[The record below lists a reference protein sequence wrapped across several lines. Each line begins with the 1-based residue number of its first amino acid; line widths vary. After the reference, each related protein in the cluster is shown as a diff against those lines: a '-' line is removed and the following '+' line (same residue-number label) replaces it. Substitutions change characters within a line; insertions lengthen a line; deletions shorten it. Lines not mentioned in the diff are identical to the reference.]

1 MLTNIHPKIP
11 MRDMRISK
19 AFYIDQLGFNQVGG
33 DYEDYLMIK
42 KDQIE
47 LHLFE
52 FKELIPEENYGMIYV
67 RTDNIDALYQ
77 EYLQKNI
84 SIHPNAPL
92 QQKPWGKEFSILDP
106 DSNLITFG
114 EQ

>member
-11 MRDMRISK
+11 SRDIAISK
-19 AFYIDQLGFNQVGG
+19 AFYSNQLGFRQLGAVYDG
-33 DYEDYLMIK
+33 YLMLS

-52 FKELIPEENYGMIYV
+52 FKALNPKENYGMIYI
-67 RTDNIDALYQ
+67 RTNDIDGLYA
-77 EYLQKNI
+77 EYINNKVA
-84 SIHPNAPL
+84 IHPNAPL

-114 EQ
+114 GN